1 VSLIATIRSSLGK
14 ARAALMRRLGLLQTD
29 WESSLPEEVRFWAN
43 ALSDPSTHWIP
54 EEFSQR
60 TDPSLPLQQELQDL
74 LGQDCGPTV
83 RILDVGAGPLTRL
96 GKVWVGKTIEI
107 VATDPL
113 ATEYDRIL
121 SEVGLKP
128 LVRTIAVQGEMIA
141 EHFSAGSF
149 DLAYA
154 SNSLDHAKNPVEVIR
169 QMGKVIKDGGHL
181 YLWHFVNCGIGERY
195 QGLHQWNFSGSTN
208 DLFIDDGRTK
218 TSLRSALGPD
228 YELASRSDYAF
239 GSEVVVTTVRKIG

>member
-1 VSLIATIRSSLGK
+1 VSFISDIRRSLGWT
-14 ARAALMRRLGLLQTD
+14 RAAVLRRLGLLQND
-29 WESSLPEEVRFWAN
+29 WENSLPEEVQFWAK
-43 ALSDPSTHWIP
+43 ALANPLVHWIP

-60 TDPSLPLQQELQDL
+60 TDPALPLQQELRDL
-74 LGQDCGPTV
+74 LGKDCGPTV

-96 GKVWVGKTIEI
+96 GKVWEGKTLEI

-121 SEVGLKP
+121 SEVGLEP

-141 EHFSAGSF
+141 EHFAAGLF

-154 SNSLDHAKNPVEVIR
+154 SNSLDHAKDPVEVIR
-169 QMGKVIKDGGHL
+169 QMGEVIKDGGHL

-195 QGLHQWNFSGSTN
+195 QGLHQWNFSGSAH
-208 DLFIDDGRTK
+208 DLSIDDGRRK
-218 TSLRSALGPD
+218 VSLKSKLGPR
-228 YELASRSDYAF
+228 YELASHSEHAF
-239 GSEVVVTTVRKIG
+239 GSEVVVTTVRKVG

>member
-1 VSLIATIRSSLGK
+1 MSFISDIRRSLGRT
-14 ARAALMRRLGLLQTD
+14 RAAVLRRFGLLHND
-29 WESSLPEEVRFWAN
+29 WANSLPEEVQFWEN
-43 ALSDPSTHWIP
+43 ALANPLLHWIP
-54 EEFSQR
+54 AEFSQR
-60 TDPSLPLQQELQDL
+60 TDPALPLQQELRDL

-128 LVRTIAVQGEMIA
+128 LVRTVAVQGEMIA
-141 EHFSAGSF
+141 EHFSAGLF

-195 QGLHQWNFSGSTN
+195 QGLHQWNFSGSAS

-218 TSLRSALGPD
+218 TSLRSALGPG
-228 YELASRSDYAF
+228 YELASRSEHAF
-239 GSEVVVTTVRKIG
+239 GSEVVVTTVHKVG